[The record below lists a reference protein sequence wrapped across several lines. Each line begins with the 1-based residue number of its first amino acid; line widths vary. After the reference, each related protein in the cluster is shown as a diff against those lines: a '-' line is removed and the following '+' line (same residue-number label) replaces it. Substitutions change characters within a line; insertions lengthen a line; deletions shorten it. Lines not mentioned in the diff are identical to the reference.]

1 MIKLKDWFR
10 KNEHI
15 YINKSQTFYIEKVQ
29 WFMVFPQIV
38 IFYDYDKNKFGA
50 ITFEWL
56 FWSAS
61 FGNWE

>member
-1 MIKLKDWFR
+1 MSRLKNWFR
-10 KNEHI
+10 KNEQI

-29 WFMVFPQIV
+29 WFMMLPQII
-38 IFYDYDKNKFGA
+38 IFYDYDGNKFA
-50 ITFEWL
+50 TITFEWL

>member
-15 YINKSQTFYIEKVQ
+15 YINEKQTFYIEKVQ
-29 WFMVFPQIV
+29 WFMLFPQII
-38 IFYDYDKNKFGA
+38 IFYDYAENNFGA